1 MARPVLVLL
10 GLMLAT
16 IPLTATPAAA
26 QCSPPQPTTIIPV
39 ASVLPIMRS
48 VQAASSTATYFAT
61 IIAAGT
67 GTACGCSIAPTT
79 LPANTTFLYQTTNT
93 SNQLIGSAN
102 TPVDIA
108 GNGQQSFLIA
118 MTPGSPLNPTEVR
131 FSFKC
136 ANTPEASLIPFVNSV
151 LISSGA
157 GPNPDIIA
165 LAATQPN
172 PGIVNIPGPNGTGAF
187 SVATVNACDRGA
199 PITVSGNTAGPLSSG
214 NPLPVNVFVCQ
225 TNPSNGNC
233 LQPPASSVTVTI
245 APGETPTFS
254 FFVAGKGANVPF
266 DPANNRVYALFK
278 EGDVLRGAT
287 SVAVRTQ

>member
-1 MARPVLVLL
+1 MARPLLLL
-10 GLMLAT
+10 GVMLA
-16 IPLTATPAAA
+16 IFPLTATPASA

-48 VQAASSTATYFAT
+48 VEAVSSTATYFAT

-67 GTACGCSIAPTT
+67 GTACGCSITPTT
-79 LPANTTFLYQTTNT
+79 LPPNTTFLYRTTNS
-93 SNQLIGSAN
+93 SNQLIGTAN
-102 TPVDIA
+102 TPVDIP
-108 GNGQQSFLIA
+108 GNGQQSFLLA
-118 MTPGSPLNPTEVR
+118 LTPGTPVNPTEVR

-136 ANTPEASLIPFVNSV
+136 VNTPEASLIPFVNSL
-151 LISSGA
+151 LISAGA
-157 GPNPDIIA
+157 SPNPDIVA
-165 LAATQPN
+165 LAATQPPD

-199 PITVSGNTAGPLSSG
+199 PITVSGNTAGPLSGG
-214 NPLPVNVFVCQ
+214 NPLPVDVFVCQ
-225 TNPSNGNC
+225 TNPSNGQC
-233 LQPPASSVTVTI
+233 LQPPTNSVTVTI
-245 APGETPTFS
+245 SPGSTPTFS
-254 FFVAGKGANVPF
+254 FFVAGHGNVPF